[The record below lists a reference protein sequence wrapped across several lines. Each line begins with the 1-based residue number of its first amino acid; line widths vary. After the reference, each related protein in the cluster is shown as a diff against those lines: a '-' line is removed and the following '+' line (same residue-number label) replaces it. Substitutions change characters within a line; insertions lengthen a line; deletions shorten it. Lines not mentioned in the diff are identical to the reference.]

1 MNNDSV
7 CIDLGEK
14 FTRIVDASFN
24 KGSITLNAAGIQ
36 NTVSNFYSD
45 DTEKSLT
52 AQAELISK
60 MFSDLKL
67 TKRNVNIVV
76 PDTYS
81 YSQIL
86 DLALL
91 NEKELLSVVKYQADQ
106 FIPIP
111 LDEVVLDIE
120 ILTTDKQAKQNKVLI
135 IACSKKQI
143 EKAEKLFEMLSLIP
157 VSLENEHSSIGRLF
171 SEILQYKNDKNDN
184 SYLII
189 NFGYSSSSIYLIDAK
204 SSLIMMTHTI
214 KLGLDI
220 LIKEIKFNLEVT
232 DSKALEL
239 LKTVG
244 FENNA
249 SYDISKIV
257 SNILRDFVNELSKF
271 MISSKEKLGLR
282 VEKMYLFN
290 YSSYVLSF
298 DKKLSELLQVPV
310 DSLILKDYIKSNPI
324 TESFGIEMTSFIGA
338 ISGNLR

>member
-1 MNNDSV
+1 
-7 CIDLGEK
+7 
-14 FTRIVDASFN
+14 
-24 KGSITLNAAGIQ
+24 
-36 NTVSNFYSD
+36 
-45 DTEKSLT
+45 
-52 AQAELISK
+52 
-60 MFSDLKL
+60 
-67 TKRNVNIVV
+67 
-76 PDTYS
+76 
-81 YSQIL
+81 
-86 DLALL
+86 
-91 NEKELLSVVKYQADQ
+91 
-106 FIPIP
+106 
-111 LDEVVLDIE
+111 
-120 ILTTDKQAKQNKVLI
+120 
-135 IACSKKQI
+135 
-143 EKAEKLFEMLSLIP
+143 
-157 VSLENEHSSIGRLF
+157 
-171 SEILQYKNDKNDN
+171 
-184 SYLII
+184 
-189 NFGYSSSSIYLIDAK
+189 
-204 SSLIMMTHTI
+204 MTHTI